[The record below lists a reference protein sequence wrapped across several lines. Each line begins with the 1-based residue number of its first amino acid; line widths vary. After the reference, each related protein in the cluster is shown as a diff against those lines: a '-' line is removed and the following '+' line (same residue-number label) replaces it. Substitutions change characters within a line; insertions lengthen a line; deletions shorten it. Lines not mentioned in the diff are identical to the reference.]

1 MGLAID
7 AAKNVYVGDY
17 GNNTIRK
24 ITSAGVVTNLA
35 GFAGGVGSTDGT
47 ASAAR
52 FNQPNGIA
60 VDSAGN
66 VYVADM
72 GNHTI
77 RKITAVGVV
86 TTLAGFPGGSGSVN
100 GTGSAARFNQPFG
113 IAADSAGNVYV
124 ADYANHTIRKITSG
138 GVVTTLAGAAGSEG
152 SADGIGSA
160 ARFTNPAGVA
170 VDNAGIIYVA
180 DASNGTIRKV
190 TSSGVVTTVAGA
202 PRSVPAWL
210 DGIGSTARFSVPW
223 CIAVD
228 SSGTLYVTEQGN
240 NTVRKITIGGVVTT
254 IAGVAG
260 GAGSA
265 NGTGSVARFAW
276 PRGVAVDRSGVVFV
290 ADELNS
296 TIRRGTPA
304 VAAGFVTVPA
314 GPFSMGAPD
323 YTARSVSVNE
333 FLISPV
339 EVTVAVWAD
348 FRAKAQLRGYTTI
361 GSGQAGSGGQDLLL
375 PVVNVSGYD
384 RLAWCNARSEEEGL
398 TPCYYEYVATQ
409 SKGRGAVYRNQGMV
423 TVMCDFSAN
432 GYRLPTGA
440 EWEKAARG
448 GLVDANFPWGNV
460 SASAALANW
469 VYATGYPM
477 QLTLPGFYLA
487 NGFGLYDVAGN
498 VYELTWDVQD
508 QGLPAT
514 GAINPRFDGAVTSD
528 TVLASRGGAWNAG
541 YAPRCSYRNPGV
553 SLSYSEE
560 QSGFRLVRNS
570 LSIPVV
576 NAQPGALTQVVGA
589 TATLSL
595 TASGAAPLTYQ
606 WRKDATP
613 VAGATNASLSL
624 ASVQLSDAGSYDV
637 VVTNASG
644 TVTSNPAALTV
655 AVPAP
660 PAITRQPEGNTIYV
674 GGRSSFFVDVSSTV
688 TVTYQWRFNGA
699 QISGAIS
706 SSYSISNAQLT
717 HAGAYDVVVA
727 SVAGTAIS
735 QAAGLVV
742 VTPTPP
748 SIITQPVSL
757 TQFVGGPVTLSVTA
771 FGGPPPGYQWR
782 KDGVSIFGATNS
794 NYFLA
799 SVAEAHVGYYDVIV
813 TNAAGSITSSAVALT
828 VTPPVAPTITSQPV
842 GGTLYANNIGSFR
855 VTASGS
861 APLAYQW
868 RKNGVA
874 VVGAVSSSFI
884 LGSVTPASAGTYD
897 VVVSNAAGSVASTSV
912 ALFVVANPG
921 FVLHPVSQA
930 VGLGGA
936 VQLTANAIGD
946 FPLVYQW
953 RKNSVP
959 LGGATTSSLSL
970 INFQSSD
977 LAAYDVIVTNSV
989 GSATSSAGVL
999 ALAAGAIG
1007 LPVITSQPAGATLDL
1022 NNQGSFLVTAT
1033 STNPL
1038 FYQWRKNGT
1047 AIAGATNSVLGLGA
1061 VTATSAG
1068 SFDVVVTNLA
1078 GPVTSTA
1085 VALTVN
1091 PPVVFNSQPLSVSTF
1106 VGLGVTF
1113 SASATGFPGAP
1124 TYQWRKDTVVITG
1137 ATSSSFTLAA
1147 AQLADA
1153 GSYDVIATA
1162 SAGSATSN
1170 AATLSVTNSA
1180 PQITAQPAGAT
1191 LAVGGNAT
1199 LSVAATGAAPLTYQ
1213 WRRDG
1218 VSILGS
1224 TLAALSI
1231 ANAQTYQAGVY
1242 DVVVTNSV
1250 GSATSVGARLNVIPR
1265 VVAYS
1270 ARLLIDNDGAVAV
1283 FTIEGTLPKKV
1294 LLRAIGPGLAP
1305 FGFSGLPDPQ
1315 LELFSSTGTLLA
1327 INNDWASSA
1336 DAAAITTT
1344 TSAVGAFALTIGS
1357 RDSAV
1362 LATLPPGTYTV
1373 RAKPASGVG
1382 GTGYIEL
1389 YDADLATGPL
1399 STLPYVA
1406 VRGRMGA
1413 GGGVVIGGLGSN
1425 GRGQRSYLVRAIG
1438 PKLGLPGA
1446 HANPA
1451 MLVVRDGTLVGSN
1464 DDWDATATE
1473 AAATT
1478 AATTRVATFSLPAG
1492 GRDSALVLTG
1502 NLHAGACT
1510 VQVGGSDALGGTVL
1524 LELHDLDAVRPVTFA
1539 PAIASAPVSTT
1550 VANGA
1555 AATLRVLAQGTAPL
1569 TYQWRKD
1576 GIPLGGATTA
1586 TLSLAAVQASQG
1598 GSYTVLVS
1606 NALGAATSLS
1616 AVLTVQ
1622 SGGSGSA
1629 ATQAVVGSGY
1639 AAGATATITN
1649 TLTYTAAAT
1658 GLGWK
1663 VTLPLGWSFVSAAGM
1678 LGDVRPVVGTVGAL
1692 EWAWS
1697 VPPVGPVTFTYTVSV
1712 PAGTAGDQF
1721 LAASGIVRF
1730 DGALSQPIATPSPLL
1745 VPQITMHSADTNADY
1760 RISLVELT
1768 RVIELYNTRLGTT
1781 RTGRY
1786 LIQDG
1791 SEDGYGI
1798 DRVTP
1803 AGAPVTITRF
1813 HSADSNRNAEMSL
1826 LELTRVIELYNVR
1839 SGSSRTGAYR
1849 LQADTEDGFAPGPGV
1864 IAYTSP

>member
-1 MGLAID
+1 M
-7 AAKNVYVGDY
+7 
-17 GNNTIRK
+17 
-24 ITSAGVVTNLA
+24 
-35 GFAGGVGSTDGT
+35 
-47 ASAAR
+47 
-52 FNQPNGIA
+52 
-60 VDSAGN
+60 
-66 VYVADM
+66 
-72 GNHTI
+72 
-77 RKITAVGVV
+77 
-86 TTLAGFPGGSGSVN
+86 
-100 GTGSAARFNQPFG
+100 
-113 IAADSAGNVYV
+113 
-124 ADYANHTIRKITSG
+124 
-138 GVVTTLAGAAGSEG
+138 
-152 SADGIGSA
+152 
-160 ARFTNPAGVA
+160 
-170 VDNAGIIYVA
+170 
-180 DASNGTIRKV
+180 
-190 TSSGVVTTVAGA
+190 
-202 PRSVPAWL
+202 
-210 DGIGSTARFSVPW
+210 
-223 CIAVD
+223 
-228 SSGTLYVTEQGN
+228 
-240 NTVRKITIGGVVTT
+240 
-254 IAGVAG
+254 
-260 GAGSA
+260 
-265 NGTGSVARFAW
+265 
-276 PRGVAVDRSGVVFV
+276 
-290 ADELNS
+290 
-296 TIRRGTPA
+296 
-304 VAAGFVTVPA
+304 
-314 GPFSMGAPD
+314 
-323 YTARSVSVNE
+323 
-333 FLISPV
+333 
-339 EVTVAVWAD
+339 
-348 FRAKAQLRGYTTI
+348 
-361 GSGQAGSGGQDLLL
+361 
-375 PVVNVSGYD
+375 
-384 RLAWCNARSEEEGL
+384 
-398 TPCYYEYVATQ
+398 
-409 SKGRGAVYRNQGMV
+409 
-423 TVMCDFSAN
+423 
-432 GYRLPTGA
+432 
-440 EWEKAARG
+440 
-448 GLVDANFPWGNV
+448 
-460 SASAALANW
+460 
-469 VYATGYPM
+469 
-477 QLTLPGFYLA
+477 
-487 NGFGLYDVAGN
+487 
-498 VYELTWDVQD
+498 
-508 QGLPAT
+508 
-514 GAINPRFDGAVTSD
+514 
-528 TVLASRGGAWNAG
+528 
-541 YAPRCSYRNPGV
+541 
-553 SLSYSEE
+553 
-560 QSGFRLVRNS
+560 
-570 LSIPVV
+570 
-576 NAQPGALTQVVGA
+576 
-589 TATLSL
+589 
-595 TASGAAPLTYQ
+595 
-606 WRKDATP
+606 
-613 VAGATNASLSL
+613 
-624 ASVQLSDAGSYDV
+624 
-637 VVTNASG
+637 
-644 TVTSNPAALTV
+644 
-655 AVPAP
+655 
-660 PAITRQPEGNTIYV
+660 
-674 GGRSSFFVDVSSTV
+674 
-688 TVTYQWRFNGA
+688 
-699 QISGAIS
+699 
-706 SSYSISNAQLT
+706 
-717 HAGAYDVVVA
+717 
-727 SVAGTAIS
+727 
-735 QAAGLVV
+735 
-742 VTPTPP
+742 
-748 SIITQPVSL
+748 
-757 TQFVGGPVTLSVTA
+757 
-771 FGGPPPGYQWR
+771 
-782 KDGVSIFGATNS
+782 
-794 NYFLA
+794 
-799 SVAEAHVGYYDVIV
+799 
-813 TNAAGSITSSAVALT
+813 
-828 VTPPVAPTITSQPV
+828 
-842 GGTLYANNIGSFR
+842 
-855 VTASGS
+855 
-861 APLAYQW
+861 
-868 RKNGVA
+868 
-874 VVGAVSSSFI
+874 
-884 LGSVTPASAGTYD
+884 
-897 VVVSNAAGSVASTSV
+897 SV
-912 ALFVVANPG
+912 ALVVVANPG

-946 FPLVYQW
+946 FPLAYQW

-959 LGGATTSSLSL
+959 LAGATGSSLSL
-970 INFQSSD
+970 INFQSAD

-999 ALAAGAIG
+999 TLADGAIG
-1007 LPVITSQPAGATLDL
+1007 LPVITSQPAGATLNL

-1033 STNPL
+1033 SANPL

-1047 AIAGATNSVLGLGA
+1047 AIAGATNSVLVLGA
-1061 VTATSAG
+1061 VTAASAG

-1091 PPVVFNSQPLSVSTF
+1091 QPVVFNSQPLSVSTF

-1113 SASATGFPGAP
+1113 SASASGFPGTP
-1124 TYQWRKDTVVITG
+1124 TFQWRKGTVAIVG

-1191 LAVGGNAT
+1191 LAVGGNVT
-1199 LSVAATGAAPLTYQ
+1199 LSVAATGSAPLTYQ

-1218 VSILGS
+1218 VSILGA
-1224 TLAALSI
+1224 TLASLSI

-1250 GSATSVGARLNVIPR
+1250 GSATSFGARLNVIPR

-1315 LELFSSTGTLLA
+1315 LELFSSTGALLA

-1362 LATLPPGTYTV
+1362 LATLAPGTYTA

-1382 GTGYIEL
+1382 GTGYLEL
-1389 YDADLATGPL
+1389 YDADLATGPM

-1438 PKLGLPGA
+1438 PALGLPGA

-1478 AATTRVATFSLPAG
+1478 AATARVATFSLPAG
-1492 GRDSALVLTG
+1492 GRDAALVLTG

-1510 VQVGGSDALGGTVL
+1510 VQVGGSDSLGGTVL

-1550 VANGA
+1550 VAIGEA
-1555 AATLRVLAQGTAPL
+1555 TTLRVLAQGTAPL

-1576 GIPLGGATTA
+1576 GIPLDGATTA

-1598 GSYTVLVS
+1598 GSYTVFVS

-1639 AAGATATITN
+1639 TAGATATITN

-1697 VPPVGPVTFTYTVSV
+1697 VPPVGPVTFTYTVNV

-1730 DGALSQPIATPSPLL
+1730 NGALSQPIATPSPLL
-1745 VPQITMHSADTNADY
+1745 VPQITMHSADTNADF

-1791 SEDGYGI
+1791 SEDGYGL

-1813 HSADSNRNAEMSL
+1813 HSADSNRNADISL
-1826 LELTRVIELYNVR
+1826 FELTRVIELYNVR
-1839 SGSSRTGAYR
+1839 SGSVRTGAYR
-1849 LQADTEDGFAPGPGV
+1849 LLAGSEDGFAPGPEV
-1864 IAYTSP
+1864 IAYTNP